1 MSIKK
6 NKMTREYLFL
16 KSIYKINK
24 VQKSTFKRHEDVYK
38 AKNQILNT
46 SKIRYSEEAVL
57 D

>member
-1 MSIKK
+1 
-6 NKMTREYLFL
+6 MTREYLFL